1 MNKKRSI
8 TTLLPSLLA
17 VTILTII
24 VSTTVLVVSTTL
36 STNNNNNHHLGA
48 VASSSLIPS
57 ANAQTTGNNNTTT
70 SPVGGGNATSAALDC
85 STIPPK
91 IGAKAVSI
99 LNPNREVCDIVILR
113 ESPQIKGH
121 NGTILNKFLA
131 INSLVEVTP
140 APPNITATIKTTPQ
154 SPSNPKV
161 IAMGEFALLQTEL
174 KPVLKAMVRSD
185 WNVTAVHNHPI
196 LEEPDM
202 IFVHWDALG
211 DLNSITNQTKGA

>member
-24 VSTTVLVVSTTL
+24 VSTTVLVVSTT
-36 STNNNNNHHLGA
+36 SSINNNNNHHLGVV

-70 SPVGGGNATSAALDC
+70 SPVGGRNATSAALDC

-99 LNPNREVCDIVILR
+99 PNPNREVCDIVILR

-140 APPNITATIKTTPQ
+140 APPNITATIKTRPQ
-154 SPSNPKV
+154 SPIKSKSNCYGRVCVASDRIKTS
-161 IAMGEFALLQTEL
+161 TESNGSL
-174 KPVLKAMVRSD
+174 
-185 WNVTAVHNHPI
+185 
-196 LEEPDM
+196 
-202 IFVHWDALG
+202 
-211 DLNSITNQTKGA
+211 